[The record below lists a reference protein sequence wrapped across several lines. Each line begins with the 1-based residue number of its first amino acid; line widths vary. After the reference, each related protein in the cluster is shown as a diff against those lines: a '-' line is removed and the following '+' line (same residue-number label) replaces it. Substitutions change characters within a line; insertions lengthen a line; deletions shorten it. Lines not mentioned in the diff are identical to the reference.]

1 LALVLSLKIEGRIFN
16 EIKKQQ
22 KNNIP
27 SNKTEA
33 NNKANNHQ
41 RFLFACLFSPTHSTL
56 LLRDFSS
63 LIFWGD

>member
-1 LALVLSLKIEGRIFN
+1 LAVVLSLKIEGRIFN

-22 KNNIP
+22 KNIP

-41 RFLFACLFSPTHSTL
+41 RFMFACLFSPTHSTL

-63 LIFWGD
+63 LIFLGD